1 MSDAINLK
9 QDVMRLSRI
18 KENVYD
24 GVEVW
29 ADDVLIGSAPTGA
42 TLNNP
47 YKVVFPWNTNQQ
59 GQTIANNIWS
69 RLDGYVYNP
78 YEADGALL
86 DPAAQLGDLVRING
100 MRSVVGKKE
109 PVMDALY
116 ASSIAAPQATEDD
129 TEYDVQNVQQ
139 RLKKAVQSV
148 SRAYATISVNVDNI
162 IAEVTDGQGNYTVLN
177 MNAQGVV
184 VKGNSGQV
192 SIKGSQI
199 EAGSLVLTDNTAFT
213 TVVGIASGAA
223 TDIYDIA
230 NGSYTGGTFINGQG
244 IISPTIS
251 SPTITA
257 GTITAAT
264 LFSPTIHAS
273 DFNIYMDQVSG
284 GGGLN
289 FYGYFDSSNP
299 LFSITDLGTA
309 PASVVLSSP
318 ATASQGSVRWHMNKT
333 YVRGGIRLEST
344 LSKDARI
351 ILEEGK
357 TYGTLAQRS
366 ALSNPEAGQIFFVIS

>member
-9 QDVMRLSRI
+9 QSVMKFSRI

-29 ADDVLIGSAPTGA
+29 ADDVLIGSAPTGT

-139 RLKKAVQSV
+139 RLKKAVQTV
-148 SRAYATISVNVDNI
+148 SRAYATLQVNVDDI

-199 EAGSLVLTDNTAFT
+199 EAGSLVLTDNLSFT
-213 TVVGIASGAA
+213 TVSGVANGAA
-223 TDIYDIA
+223 SDIDAIVDGTYL
-230 NGSYTGGTFINGQG
+230 GGTFINGRA
-244 IISPTIS
+244 IYSPTIYANEFNVLPQTQGINTGAFNLNGYYS
-251 SPTITA
+251 SSATQAYPYFSIEFSNNTSAEGFPVVDVHSYLPAFVTWA
-257 GTITAAT
+257 FSGTI
-264 LFSPTIHAS
+264 I
-273 DFNIYMDQVSG
+273 
-284 GGGLN
+284 
-289 FYGYFDSSNP
+289 
-299 LFSITDLGTA
+299 
-309 PASVVLSSP
+309 
-318 ATASQGSVRWHMNKT
+318 QG
-333 YVRGGIRLEST
+333 ILRLY
-344 LSKDARI
+344 
-351 ILEEGK
+351 EGQ

-366 ALSNPEAGQIFFVIS
+366 ALSNPKKGQIFFVVS

>member
-29 ADDVLIGSAPTGA
+29 ADDVLIGSAPTGT

-86 DPAAQLGDLVRING
+86 DPAAQLGDLVKING

-129 TEYDVQNVQQ
+129 TEYDVQSIQQ

-148 SRAYATISVNVDNI
+148 SRAYATLQVNVDDI

-199 EAGSLVLTDNTAFT
+199 EAGSLVLTDNITFNSVSSIATSALTAAQQ
-213 TVVGIASGAA
+213 IAAGTYS
-223 TDIYDIA
+223 
-230 NGSYTGGTFINGQG
+230 GGTFINGQT
-244 IISPTIS
+244 IYSPTIYS
-251 SPTITA
+251 NE
-257 GTITAAT
+257 
-264 LFSPTIHAS
+264 
-273 DFNIYMDQVSG
+273 FNVYPRTQGINTGSFN
-284 GGGLN
+284 L
-289 FYGYFDSSNP
+289 YGYIDSVGD
-299 LFSITDLGTA
+299 LDKYFAIEFSGTSQSTGFQIVDVKSYQPTYITWKF
-309 PASVVLSSP
+309 S
-318 ATASQGSVRWHMNKT
+318 
-333 YVRGGIRLEST
+333 ST
-344 LSKDARI
+344 LIDGEFRFY
-351 ILEEGK
+351 EGK
-357 TYGTLAQRS
+357 TYGTLAQRN
-366 ALSNPEAGQIFFVIS
+366 ALSNPRVGQIFFVVS

>member
-9 QDVMRLSRI
+9 QSVMKFSRI

-59 GQTIANNIWS
+59 GQTIAENIWS

-86 DPAAQLGDLVRING
+86 DPAAQLGDLVKIDG
-100 MRSVVGKKE
+100 VRSVVGKKE

-148 SRAYATISVNVDNI
+148 SRAYATLSVNVDNI

-177 MNAQGVV
+177 MNSQGVV

-199 EAGSLVLTDNTAFT
+199 EAGSLVLTDNITFQNVSAT
-213 TVVGIASGAA
+213 ASGAA
-223 TDIYDIA
+223 SDIDDLADGNY
-230 NGSYTGGTFINGQG
+230 SGGTFIDGQS
-244 IISPTIS
+244 IYSPTIYANEFNVYPKLDGGQYTQDGS
-251 SPTITA
+251 YNLHGYYTSLGVINFLKISYSRYNPTGPLVGFNSPGGAQVFWSFDKTTIS
-257 GTITAAT
+257 G
-264 LFSPTIHAS
+264 
-273 DFNIYMDQVSG
+273 DVSVQSG
-284 GGGLN
+284 
-289 FYGYFDSSNP
+289 
-299 LFSITDLGTA
+299 
-309 PASVVLSSP
+309 SVVLNSD
-318 ATASQGSVRWHMNKT
+318 N
-333 YVRGGIRLEST
+333 
-344 LSKDARI
+344 
-351 ILEEGK
+351 
-357 TYGTLAQRS
+357 YGTTLPPVAD
-366 ALSNPEAGQIFFVIS
+366 AKVGQIFFLLAS